1 MCAKRF
7 HKLIAGQTETDRIKY
22 RYGMAGLIQ
31 AEELPGFK
39 PVPNWELSLVSSI
52 HSKKR
57 DVIEVKYMFGKRVI
71 RPIKV
76 RSK

>member
-1 MCAKRF
+1 LVRAF
-7 HKLIAGQTETDRIKY
+7 ELIIEVNT
-22 RYGMAGLIQ
+22 
-31 AEELPGFK
+31 PGFK
-39 PVPNWELSLVSSI
+39 PVPNWELRLVSSI

-57 DVIEVKYMFGKRVI
+57 DVIEVQYMFGKRVI